1 MLCRWKKPR
10 AGTAAFLFPG
20 AAEKRRFPRPFAF
33 FRKSAASDS
42 GQRNAGSQSGV
53 RKKDKIQ
60 DFRNLYWKE
69 FDMSSRTHD
78 INIKS
83 FEPLIDPNT
92 IKREIPLSAASEK
105 TVTEGRRRII
115 DILAH
120 HDPRLLMIVGPCSI
134 HDEKAALE
142 YATRLA
148 ALQAEVADT
157 MLLVMRVYFE
167 KPRTTIG
174 WKGLINDPHMNG
186 SCDMNEGLR
195 RARRIL
201 TEITGMGLP
210 TATEMLD
217 PITPQYLAGL
227 VCWSAI
233 GARTTESQTHREM
246 ASGLSM
252 PVGLKNCTD
261 GSLTKAIHAMIAERT
276 PQSFIG
282 VGPDG
287 RTCIVST
294 TGNPWTHIVLRGGQR
309 PNYDS
314 VSIEEA
320 CRELRESGLMET
332 IVVDCSHGNSRKKH
346 QGQAVVLKNVI
357 GQRLEGNRAI
367 VGMMLESNLHE
378 GSQANRKNPA
388 ELAYGVSV
396 TDECISWE
404 TTEDLLLCAHKRI
417 REVSCPV

>member
-1 MLCRWKKPR
+1 
-10 AGTAAFLFPG
+10 
-20 AAEKRRFPRPFAF
+20 
-33 FRKSAASDS
+33 
-42 GQRNAGSQSGV
+42 
-53 RKKDKIQ
+53 
-60 DFRNLYWKE
+60 
-69 FDMSSRTHD
+69 MSSRTHD
-78 INIKS
+78 INIKN
-83 FEPLIDPNT
+83 FEPLIDPRT
-92 IKREIPLSAASEK
+92 LKQELPLTAASEK
-105 TVTEGRRRII
+105 TIIEGRRQIT

-120 HDPRLLMIVGPCSI
+120 HDQRLLMVVGPCSI
-134 HDEKAALE
+134 HDERAAME
-142 YATRLA
+142 YAVRLTRL
-148 ALQAEVADT
+148 QTEVAET

-167 KPRTTIG
+167 KPRTTVG
-174 WKGLINDPHMNG
+174 WKGLINDPFMNG

-195 RARRIL
+195 RARRLLRRI
-201 TEITGMGLP
+201 TEMGMP

-252 PVGLKNCTD
+252 PVGFKNCTD
-261 GSLTKAIHAMIAERT
+261 GSLSKAIHAMVAART

-282 VGPDG
+282 VDPEG
-287 RTCIVST
+287 RCCIVST
-294 TGNPWTHIVLRGGQR
+294 TGNPWTHIVLRGGRR

-320 CRELRESGLMET
+320 CRDLREAGLEET

-346 QGQAVVLKNVI
+346 EGQETVLKNII
-357 GQRLEGNRAI
+357 GQRLEGNQAL
-367 VGMMLESNLHE
+367 VGMMLESNLFE
-378 GSQANRKNPA
+378 GNQPCRQNPA

-404 TTEDLLLCAHKRI
+404 TTEKLLRCTHKRMLAANQI
-417 REVSCPV
+417 RQVI

>member
-1 MLCRWKKPR
+1 MC
-10 AGTAAFLFPG
+10 
-20 AAEKRRFPRPFAF
+20 
-33 FRKSAASDS
+33 
-42 GQRNAGSQSGV
+42 
-53 RKKDKIQ
+53 
-60 DFRNLYWKE
+60 
-69 FDMSSRTHD
+69 SRTHD
-78 INIKS
+78 INIRT
-83 FEPLIDPNT
+83 FEPLVAPDT
-92 IKREIPLSAASEK
+92 IKKEMPITPESEK
-105 TVTEGRRRII
+105 AVVEGRRRITE
-115 DILAH
+115 ILAH
-120 HDPRLLMIVGPCSI
+120 RDPRMLMIVGPCSI
-134 HDEKAALE
+134 HDEKAAGE
-142 YATRLA
+142 YAERLA
-148 ALQAEVADT
+148 ELQREVEET

-167 KPRTTIG
+167 KPRTTVG

-201 TEITGMGLP
+201 MQVTGLGLP

-261 GSLTKAIHAMIAERT
+261 GSLTKAIHAIIAART

-282 VGPDG
+282 VDPSG

-294 TGNPWTHIVLRGGQR
+294 SGNPWAHVVLRGGVR

-320 CRELRESGLMET
+320 CRELKQAGLDET

-346 QGQAVVLKNVI
+346 EGQAVVLKNIV

-367 VGMMLESNLHE
+367 VGAMLESNLYE
-378 GSQANRKNPA
+378 GNQSCGENPA
-388 ELAYGVSV
+388 NLAYGVSV

-404 TTEDLLLCAHKRI
+404 TTESLLRCAHR
-417 REVSCPV
+417 RLQEAEAGPLRRAS